1 MKQKRDYSKIKKL
14 FAVVF
19 VIISAMV
26 GVYISEKKDSSQIAA
41 TAARNIINV
50 MILGVDKRADDLGRS
65 DTLMIVSYDETSGE
79 AKLLSIPRDTRVKL
93 STGNY
98 EKINHAYA
106 YGGVDG
112 SKKAV
117 ENLLD
122 IKIDHYVLLDTKA
135 FPKIIDA
142 MGGLL
147 LYVDKRMYYEDPWDD
162 DGLVIDLYP
171 GEQYLDGN
179 RAIQYVR
186 FRDDEGDIGR
196 IKRQQKFVKAVLNEL
211 MSAET
216 LPKLPEILKIAANSV
231 ETDFST
237 TEIISFAD
245 NIRKVYQAGLN
256 AETLKGRPAYYKGV
270 SYYVPNLE
278 TIRADFRK
286 SLKLPVTEDFLRLAK
301 ADNEK
306 YESDIPEGMKF
317 DEAPLEDA
325 SLSDGNIKELTAGDI
340 EVTVL
345 NCSGKEGMGKRTAD
359 ILEARGFKVVFVG
372 NGEMF
377 DKSRTT
383 FEVPEGSGEIF
394 ANLPFDYTIIESD
407 KKKEAVLNIG
417 LDYNLKEE

>member
-1 MKQKRDYSKIKKL
+1 M
-14 FAVVF
+14 
-19 VIISAMV
+19 
-26 GVYISEKKDSSQIAA
+26 
-41 TAARNIINV
+41 NV

-106 YGGVDG
+106 HGGVDG

-216 LPKLPEILKIAANSV
+216 LP
-231 ETDFST
+231 
-237 TEIISFAD
+237 
-245 NIRKVYQAGLN
+245 
-256 AETLKGRPAYYKGV
+256 
-270 SYYVPNLE
+270 
-278 TIRADFRK
+278 
-286 SLKLPVTEDFLRLAK
+286 
-301 ADNEK
+301 
-306 YESDIPEGMKF
+306 
-317 DEAPLEDA
+317 
-325 SLSDGNIKELTAGDI
+325 
-340 EVTVL
+340 
-345 NCSGKEGMGKRTAD
+345 
-359 ILEARGFKVVFVG
+359 
-372 NGEMF
+372 
-377 DKSRTT
+377 
-383 FEVPEGSGEIF
+383 
-394 ANLPFDYTIIESD
+394 
-407 KKKEAVLNIG
+407 
-417 LDYNLKEE
+417 